1 MTTALAPTAN
11 WPFAELLSAAESVN
25 AKVDPPVV
33 DGAVGPTIVQNGR
46 ELVNFA
52 SINFLNLHQR
62 PDVLEHFLSASREH
76 GLTTGGSRMT
86 QGISRPHLEMEQ
98 EICRVTGKERAISF
112 ATGLLANFGFLN
124 AMTKYIDWGA
134 GMKCDNSDAVVVM
147 DRHSHWSLLKAAEH
161 LEHGKR
167 LHTFRHNSP
176 EDLEKVL
183 KRVNSPKVVV
193 VIESVYSADG
203 SIAPMNELIDICEK
217 YGALSFVDDANG
229 FMLYGPE
236 NRPFAE
242 EFAAMRRATFVMM
255 SFSKAIGIEGGA
267 IAGPADAINAFEI
280 TSGTSMFTA
289 AMQPPTAA
297 TVGLLI
303 RTLDGDPSIVDN
315 YLARVER
322 FRARLTE
329 IGAPPFE
336 TPSYITS
343 VLIGKDET
351 ADLVKDA
358 FIEKGFL
365 IPMFMFPAVKRNQAV
380 MRLIINNDH
389 TEEQLEYFLS
399 TLAELKAKHD
409 F

>member
-11 WPFAELLSAAESVN
+11 WPFADLLAVAESVN

-33 DGAVGPTIVQNGR
+33 DGVVGPTIVQNGR

-62 PDVLEHFLSASREH
+62 PDIRDYFINASKAH

-98 EICRVTGKERAISF
+98 AVCRVTGKERTISF

-124 AMTKYIDWGA
+124 AMTKYFDFGD
-134 GMKCDNSDAVVVM
+134 GLKCDNTDSVIVM
-147 DRHSHWSLLKAAEH
+147 DRHAHWSLLKAAEH

-183 KRVNSPKVVV
+183 KRIDSPKVVV

-203 SIAPMNELIDICEK
+203 SIAPMGQLIDICEK

-229 FMLYGPE
+229 FMLYGTE
-236 NRPFAE
+236 NRPFHE
-242 EFAAMRRATFVMM
+242 EFAAMRRATFIMM

-297 TVGLLI
+297 TVGHLI
-303 RTLDGDPSIVDN
+303 NMLDADPSIVDN

-343 VLIGKDET
+343 VLVGKDET
-351 ADLVKDA
+351 ADLVKEA
-358 FIEKGFL
+358 FVEKGFL

-389 TEEQLEYFLS
+389 TDEQLEYFLS
-399 TLAELKAKHD
+399 TLAELKDKYN